1 MTIQEL
7 ATAAERRLQIL
18 VLVIDNGM
26 YGTIRM
32 HQERHFPA
40 RVSGT
45 SINNPD
51 FSKVA
56 AGYGWHVE
64 KVIQT
69 EAFEPALA
77 ASQEHCGPSLIH
89 VMLDPEAITPTKTLS
104 DIRADLKLTDG
115 NIVRSTIANRSAK
128 ITLGVDQ
135 EHTGCVI
142 DIISIG
148 WVVAVI
154 ALFIGDRPG
163 VSQGPYF
170 VWLACD
176 PRNPVRKIGHI
187 AIQDFWIIAL
197 RINGDKKAF

>member
-1 MTIQEL
+1 MVDLVRALQRRLPEAIMCNGAGNYASWLHRFWQYRPGGQLAPTSGSMGYGLPAAIAAALEKPDRDVVCWAGDGCLQMTIQEL
-7 ATAAERRLQIL
+7 ATAAERRLPIL

-77 ASQEHCGPSLIH
+77 ASQEHCGPSLNSCD
-89 VMLDPEAITPTKTLS
+89 VDPEAITPTKTLS
-104 DIRADLKLTDG
+104 DIRAD
-115 NIVRSTIANRSAK
+115 S
-128 ITLGVDQ
+128 
-135 EHTGCVI
+135 
-142 DIISIG
+142 
-148 WVVAVI
+148 
-154 ALFIGDRPG
+154 
-163 VSQGPYF
+163 
-170 VWLACD
+170 
-176 PRNPVRKIGHI
+176 
-187 AIQDFWIIAL
+187 
-197 RINGDKKAF
+197 